1 MDKILKQY
9 YKDKFPQIGDSI
21 WVVPVGTTENI
32 NGLLLYK
39 PLGIYKLQISSD
51 CSNMYKVGRE
61 IYAAYDIDSNE
72 IKHLFLNC
80 NKWDVIENELPNDK
94 LIEDYCDNI
103 FLEDIGFLRVDF
115 VYDIYTKKVSNRDK
129 WCFMSEKKAQKY
141 YDKLLKKY
149 NEKLPEYIKQVN
161 LELKWHQGEIDDIM
175 KDMKVLRRRLNIY
188 TEKINK
194 QL

>member
-1 MDKILKQY
+1 MDKELEK
-9 YKDKFPQIGDSI
+9 YKDKFPQIGDTI

-51 CSNMYKVGRE
+51 CSNIYKVGSE
-61 IYAAYDIDSNE
+61 IYAVYDIDSNK
-72 IKHLFLNC
+72 IKHLLLNC
-80 NKWDVIENELPNDK
+80 SKWDIIETGLPNGK

-103 FLEDIGFLRVDF
+103 FLEDDGFLRVDF

-149 NEKLPEYIKQVN
+149 NENLPKYIKQVN
-161 LELKWHQGEIDDIM
+161 LELKGYQGEIDDIM
-175 KDMKVLRRRLNIY
+175 KNMKVLRRKLNIY
-188 TEKINK
+188 TENYDNR
-194 QL
+194 

>member
-1 MDKILKQY
+1 MDKELEK
-9 YKDKFPQIGDSI
+9 YKDKFPQIGDTI

-51 CSNMYKVGRE
+51 CSNIYKVGSE
-61 IYAAYDIDSNE
+61 IYALYDIDSNE
-72 IKHLFLNC
+72 IKHLLLNC
-80 NKWDVIENELPNDK
+80 NKWDVIETGLPNGK

-103 FLEDIGFLRVDF
+103 FLEDDGFLRVDF
-115 VYDIYTKKVSNRDK
+115 VYNICTKKVSSRDK

-149 NEKLPEYIKQVN
+149 NENLPKYIKQVN
-161 LELKWHQGEIDDIM
+161 LKLRGHQEEIDDIM
-175 KDMKVLRRRLNIY
+175 KDMKVLRRKLNIY
-188 TEKINK
+188 TENYDNK
-194 QL
+194 

>member
-1 MDKILKQY
+1 MDKKKKK
-9 YKDKFPQIGDSI
+9 YKDKFPQIGDTI

-51 CSNMYKVGRE
+51 CSNIYKVGSE
-61 IYAAYDIDSNE
+61 IYALYDIDSNE
-72 IKHLFLNC
+72 IKHLLLNC
-80 NKWDVIENELPNDK
+80 NKWDVIETGLPNGK

-103 FLEDIGFLRVDF
+103 FLEDDGFLRVDF
-115 VYDIYTKKVSNRDK
+115 VYDIYTKKVSSRDK

-149 NEKLPEYIKQVN
+149 NENLPKYIKQVN
-161 LELKWHQGEIDDIM
+161 LKLRGHQEEIDDIM
-175 KDMKVLRRRLNIY
+175 KDMKVLRRKLNIY
-188 TEKINK
+188 TENYDNK
-194 QL
+194 

>member
-1 MDKILKQY
+1 MDKELEK
-9 YKDKFPQIGDSI
+9 YKDKFPQIGDTI

-51 CSNMYKVGRE
+51 CSNIYKVGSE
-61 IYAAYDIDSNE
+61 IYAVYDIDSNE

-80 NKWDVIENELPNDK
+80 SQWDVIESGLPNDK

-103 FLEDIGFLRVDF
+103 FLEDDGVLRVDF
-115 VYDIYTKKVSNRDK
+115 VYNIYTKKVSNRDK

-149 NEKLPEYIKQVN
+149 NENLPKYIKQVN
-161 LELKWHQGEIDDIM
+161 FKLRGHQEEIDDIM
-175 KDMKVLRRRLNIY
+175 RDMKVLRRKLNIY

>member
-1 MDKILKQY
+1 MDKELEK
-9 YKDKFPQIGDSI
+9 YKDKFPQIGDTI

-51 CSNMYKVGRE
+51 CSNIYKVGSE
-61 IYAAYDIDSNE
+61 IYAVYDIYSNE
-72 IKHLFLNC
+72 IKHLFLNSSQ
-80 NKWDVIENELPNDK
+80 WDAIETELPNGK

-103 FLEDIGFLRVDF
+103 FLEDDGGLRVDF

-149 NEKLPEYIKQVN
+149 NENLPKFIKQVN
-161 LELKWHQGEIDDIM
+161 FKLRGHQEEIDDIM
-175 KDMKVLRRRLNIY
+175 KDMKVLRRKLNIY

>member
-1 MDKILKQY
+1 MDKELEK
-9 YKDKFPQIGDSI
+9 YKDKFPQIGDTI

-51 CSNMYKVGRE
+51 CSNIYKVGSE
-61 IYAAYDIDSNE
+61 IYAVYDIDSNE
-72 IKHLFLNC
+72 IKHLLLNC
-80 NKWDVIENELPNDK
+80 NKWDVIETGLPNGK

-103 FLEDIGFLRVDF
+103 FLEDDGFLRVDF
-115 VYDIYTKKVSNRDK
+115 VYNICTKKVSSRDK

-149 NEKLPEYIKQVN
+149 NENLPKYIKQVN
-161 LELKWHQGEIDDIM
+161 LKLRGHQEEIDDIM
-175 KDMKVLRRRLNIY
+175 KDMKVLRRKLNIY
-188 TEKINK
+188 TENYDNK
-194 QL
+194 

>member
-1 MDKILKQY
+1 MDKELEK
-9 YKDKFPQIGDSI
+9 YKDKFPQIGDTI

-51 CSNMYKVGRE
+51 CSNIYKVGSE
-61 IYAAYDIDSNE
+61 MYAVYDIDSNE
-72 IKHLFLNC
+72 IKHLLLNC
-80 NKWDVIENELPNDK
+80 NKWDVIETGLPNGK

-103 FLEDIGFLRVDF
+103 FLEDDGFLRVDF
-115 VYDIYTKKVSNRDK
+115 VYNICTKKVSSRDK

-149 NEKLPEYIKQVN
+149 NENLPKYIKQVN
-161 LELKWHQGEIDDIM
+161 LKLRGHQEEIDDIM
-175 KDMKVLRRRLNIY
+175 KDMKVLRRKLNIY
-188 TEKINK
+188 TENYDNK
-194 QL
+194 